1 MVPQK
6 KRESA
11 VAERFGRN
19 LRRVRKREDLS
30 QERLGRRAGLHRTE
44 IGLLEKG
51 ERVCRIDTLIRLA
64 GAMAVPPGELLD
76 GIYWVP
82 RLTPEP
88 SPGAFSFGSL
98 PGSRGL
104 DPRDLA

>member
-1 MVPQK
+1 MPE
-6 KRESA
+6 REQVLA
-11 VAERFGRN
+11 LAERFGKN

-30 QERLGRRAGLHRTE
+30 QEQLGRRASLHRTE

-76 GIYWVP
+76 GIDWVP
-82 RLTPEP
+82 GPETVGTFTFGGDGLRRTIVRRTP
-88 SPGAFSFGSL
+88 
-98 PGSRGL
+98 
-104 DPRDLA
+104 